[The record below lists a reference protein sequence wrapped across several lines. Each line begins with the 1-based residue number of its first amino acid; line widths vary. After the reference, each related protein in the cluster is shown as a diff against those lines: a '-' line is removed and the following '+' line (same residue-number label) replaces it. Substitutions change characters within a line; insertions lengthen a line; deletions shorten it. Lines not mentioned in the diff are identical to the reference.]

1 MLSSLVDSLLAR
13 HAARGSRQTVAGATR
28 VHDSG
33 GNKPRVVL
41 VPDGPNVVAHYRQLI
56 PQLEGSFRVVCFDM
70 PGFGYS
76 LPSRRYDH
84 SRDQGAA
91 AVIAVL
97 DALEITKATLA
108 FSCANGFYAIR
119 VAQLQPHRA
128 TGLVL
133 SQTPSLASMHAWSHR
148 VVPWVLHVP
157 VLGQSPGGCC
167 GAGQSNPGTGSRLTQ
182 RQGSR
187 RAPAACPGSALLRCV
202 LQLCGRGSRS
212 RQGRWVAAAR
222 GYGPVHPAV
231 GTLDRPHRQTDP
243 NSLKDL
249 VPHATIVEFEASGHF
264 PDLEHPERFAGI
276 LRLLMP
282 TDCSTWP

>member
-157 VLGQSPGGCC
+157 VLGQIAGWLLRRRAVESWYRIAPYPKTRKPARSGSLPWKRSPAVRASALRAWFKVSAGKMGRSCAGLRPRAPCC
-167 GAGQSNPGTGSRLTQ
+167 GHPGPATQ
-182 RQGSR
+182 ADRSELIER
-187 RAPAACPGSALLRCV
+187 PG
-202 LQLCGRGSRS
+202 
-212 RQGRWVAAAR
+212 AAR
-222 GYGPVHPAV
+222 
-231 GTLDRPHRQTDP
+231 DHR
-243 NSLKDL
+243 
-249 VPHATIVEFEASGHF
+249 
-264 PDLEHPERFAGI
+264 
-276 LRLLMP
+276 
-282 TDCSTWP
+282 